1 MKQTSGIPTLDAF
14 IEGGLEVGDNVVW
27 LAAKRGDLDPVL
39 SAFLLPPSTGLPLPS
54 SEMRRTICLGAP
66 PDCGHPVDG
75 SVDFVLHTVG
85 DGSSRSG
92 GPRSNDEAAKAELES
107 VILADDIGEG
117 ARVVI
122 SALDDLVARF
132 GAEATIEFYRRTCPR
147 LLDRGAIAYW
157 VGSREL
163 VGAMVAEGV
172 TRVAQCVFEL
182 RDGRLRV
189 LKAEGRSS
197 WLQGAVVDLDLSGE
211 APVASREHAVGRLGE
226 GLKRVRAER
235 GLTQAQ
241 MAELAHVTPAAVS
254 QAETGRRGFSLDTL
268 VALVDALG
276 LGLDDLLGTG
286 RRRGPFI
293 ARPDRRPATT
303 GSALFDD
310 PNTGPRVHLVELEGD
325 ESRGVPL
332 ATRGTE
338 LVMCAE
344 GLVMV
349 DLGETTPVLR
359 AHDALMV
366 TEESVLS
373 FTNLSSGPASV
384 FWVAL

>member
-1 MKQTSGIPTLDAF
+1 MAD
-14 IEGGLEVGDNVVW
+14 
-27 LAAKRGDLDPVL
+27 
-39 SAFLLPPSTGLPLPS
+39 
-54 SEMRRTICLGAP
+54 
-66 PDCGHPVDG
+66 
-75 SVDFVLHTVG
+75 
-85 DGSSRSG
+85 
-92 GPRSNDEAAKAELES
+92 LES

-117 ARVVI
+117 ARVVVT
-122 SALDDLVARF
+122 ALDDLMARF
-132 GAEATIEFYRRTCPR
+132 GAEATVEFYRRTCPN
-147 LLDRGAIAYW
+147 LFDRGAIAYW

-163 VGAMVAEGV
+163 VGATVAEGV

-197 WLQGAVVDLDLSGE
+197 WLQGAMVDLDLTGE
-211 APVASREHAVGRLGE
+211 VPVASREHAVGRLGE

-235 GLTQAQ
+235 NLTQAQ

-254 QAETGRRGFSLDTL
+254 QAETGRRGLSLDTL
-268 VALVDALG
+268 VPLVEALG
-276 LGLDDLLGTG
+276 VGLDDLLGTG

-293 ARPDRRPATT
+293 ARPDRRPTRS

-310 PNTGPRVHLVELEGD
+310 PVTGPLVHLVELEGE
-325 ESRGVPL
+325 ESRGVPVP
-332 ATRGTE
+332 THGTE
-338 LVMCAE
+338 LVLCAE

-373 FTNLSSGPASV
+373 FTNLASAPASV

>member
-27 LAAKRGDLDPVL
+27 IAGGRRDLDPVL
-39 SAFLLPPSTGLPLPS
+39 DAFLTPPSGEVPATDATV
-54 SEMRRTICLGAP
+54 RRTICLGAP
-66 PDCGHPVDG
+66 PECGHPTD
-75 SVDFVLHTVG
+75 SDVDFVLHAVSN
-85 DGSSRSG
+85 GSSKLG
-92 GPRSNDEAAKAELES
+92 GPQSDDEAAKAELES
-107 VILADDIGEG
+107 VILADDLGEG
-117 ARVVI
+117 ARVVV
-122 SALDDLVARF
+122 SALDDLIARF
-132 GAEATIEFYRRTCPR
+132 GAEATVEFYRRTCPR
-147 LLDRGAIAYW
+147 LFERGAIAYW

-197 WLQGAVVDLDLSGE
+197 WLQGAMVDLDLSGE
-211 APVASREHAVGRLGE
+211 VPVASREHTVGRLGE

-241 MAELAHVTPAAVS
+241 MAVLAQVTPAAVS
-254 QAETGRRGFSLDTL
+254 QAETGRRGLSLDTL
-268 VALVDALG
+268 VPLVDALG

-286 RRRGPFI
+286 RPRGPFI
-293 ARPDRRPATT
+293 ARPDRRPAKR

-310 PNTGPRVHLVELEGD
+310 PNAGPRVHLVELEGD
-325 ESRGVPL
+325 ESRGVPM
-332 ATRGTE
+332 ATHGTE
-338 LVMCAE
+338 LVLCAE

-366 TEESVLS
+366 IEESVLS
-373 FTNLSSGPASV
+373 FTNLAGGPASV